1 MTIAVVVKAPQLS
14 PQFFVMW
21 NCYLF
26 WVGGVSVVFMLIDCS
41 CFSCQI

>member
-1 MTIAVVVKAPQLS
+1 MTIAVVVIAPQLS

-21 NCYLF
+21 ISPL
-26 WVGGVSVVFMLIDCS
+26 GGVSVVFMLIDCC